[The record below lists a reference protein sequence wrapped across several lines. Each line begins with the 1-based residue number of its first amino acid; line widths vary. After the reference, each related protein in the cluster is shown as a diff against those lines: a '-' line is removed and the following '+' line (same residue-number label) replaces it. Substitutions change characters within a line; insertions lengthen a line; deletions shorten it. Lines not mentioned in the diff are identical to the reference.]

1 MPFEL
6 FVKIAKRFLVPG
18 VATSPPTRPK
28 APQSELEAFEALLGR
43 FKRAS
48 MCPEGQAL
56 MDVLLQ
62 ASLDVKKL
70 QQAESEELAEEQNL
84 KRQDQHIRAQ
94 RIKAL
99 ELEIQVAYKRRDEV
113 KQALLKHLAQH
124 GCSEYEVKIP

>member
-1 MPFEL
+1 MSFES

-18 VATSPPTRPK
+18 VATSQPMRPK
-28 APQSELEAFEALLGR
+28 APQNEFEAFEALLGR

-56 MDVLLQ
+56 MDALLQ
-62 ASLDVKKL
+62 AFLDVRKL
-70 QQAESEELAEEQNL
+70 QQAESDELAEEQNL
-84 KRQDQHIRAQ
+84 KRQDQRVRAQ

-99 ELEIQVAYKRRDEV
+99 ELELQVAYKRRDEV

-124 GCSEYEVKIP
+124 GCSEYAVKIP